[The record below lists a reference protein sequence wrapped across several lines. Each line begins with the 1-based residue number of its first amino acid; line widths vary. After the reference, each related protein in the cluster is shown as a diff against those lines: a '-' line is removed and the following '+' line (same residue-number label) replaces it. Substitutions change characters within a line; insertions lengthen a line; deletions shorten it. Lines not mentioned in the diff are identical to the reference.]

1 MATIVFAGA
10 ARLLML
16 RALVTSMAP
25 SRSDVTELLQRWSSG
40 RQEALDELLPQIY
53 GELRRLA
60 GSYLRRERPD
70 HTLQATALVH
80 EAFLKLVDQH
90 AVRWQKRAHFVG
102 IAAQAMRRIL
112 VDHAR
117 AHAAGKRGDGVRPV
131 SLDEALLLTDT
142 PDVDLLALDEV
153 LTRLA
158 TIDSRQSR
166 VVELRFFG
174 GLTMEETAVVLDI
187 SPATVGRE
195 WTLAKAWLYAELQR
209 GTT

>member
-1 MATIVFAGA
+1 MLGPGNAGQYVLA
-10 ARLLML
+10 MG
-16 RALVTSMAP
+16 S
-25 SRSDVTELLQRWSSG
+25 SRSEVTQLLQQWTDG
-40 RQEALDELLPQIY
+40 RQDALDRLLPQVY
-53 GELRRLA
+53 AELRRLA
-60 GSYLRRERPD
+60 SSYLRRERPN

-80 EAFLKLVDQH
+80 EAFLKLIDQR
-90 AVRWQKRAHFVG
+90 AVRWQNRAHFFG

-117 AHAAGKRGDGVRPV
+117 AHAAGKRGAGDRQV
-131 SLDEALLLTDT
+131 SLDEALVVTAA

-158 TIDSRQSR
+158 TIDPQQSR

-174 GLTMEETAVVLDI
+174 GLTMEETAEVMDI

-209 GTT
+209 SPRSG